1 MAPKPPPTTPRRSW
15 RRVAMNVLVL
25 LLGVPLTASAQTA
38 EVVTSPPQPPITI
51 ILKGGAGTIKVDR
64 TWTKG
69 THLCWESRGHR
80 SCTPWRLV
88 SYIRY
93 PQ

>member
-1 MAPKPPPTTPRRSW
+1 MARTPPPTTLRRSG
-15 RRVAMNVLVL
+15 RRLAMPVVL
-25 LLGVPLTASAQTA
+25 LLLGMPLLASAQAT

-51 ILKGGAGTIKVDR
+51 VLKGGAGTIKVDR

>member
-1 MAPKPPPTTPRRSW
+1 MARTWHNALPRHAG
-15 RRVAMNVLVL
+15 RRLAITVL
-25 LLGVPLTASAQTA
+25 LLLLGLPLLASAQAT
-38 EVVTSPPQPPITI
+38 EVVANPPQPPITI
-51 ILKGGAGTIKVDR
+51 VLKGGAGTIKVDR
-64 TWTKG
+64 TWTAG

-80 SCTPWRLV
+80 NCTPWHLV

>member
-1 MAPKPPPTTPRRSW
+1 MARTPIAIRRRRSW
-15 RRVAMNVLVL
+15 RSLALNACL
-25 LLGVPLTASAQTA
+25 LLFGTPLLASAQGT

-51 ILKGGAGTIKVDR
+51 VLKGGAGTIKVDR

-69 THLCWESRGHR
+69 TNLCWESRGHR
-80 SCTPWRLV
+80 KCTPWRMV

>member
-1 MAPKPPPTTPRRSW
+1 MATKPAATPPRRSG
-15 RRVAMNVLVL
+15 RMLAVNVLLL
-25 LLGVPLTASAQTA
+25 LLGVPLIASAQAA

-64 TWTKG
+64 TWTNG
-69 THLCWESRGHR
+69 TNLCWESRGHR
-80 SCTPWRLV
+80 NCTPWRMV

>member
-1 MAPKPPPTTPRRSW
+1 MAPKSPDACPCQSW
-15 RRVAMNVLVL
+15 RRLAMKVLVL
-25 LLGVPLTASAQTA
+25 LLGAPLLASAQATG
-38 EVVTSPPQPPITI
+38 VVTSPPQPPITI
-51 ILKGGAGTIKVDR
+51 VLKGGAGTIKVDR

>member
-1 MAPKPPPTTPRRSW
+1 MAPNLPAIRPRRAW
-15 RRVAMNVLVL
+15 RNCTVTALVL
-25 LLGVPLTASAQTA
+25 LLGVPLTASAQSA

>member
-1 MAPKPPPTTPRRSW
+1 MALKSPAARPRHSW
-15 RRVAMNVLVL
+15 CRLARNVLVL
-25 LLGVPLTASAQTA
+25 LLGAPLLANAQA
-38 EVVTSPPQPPITI
+38 PEVVTSPPQPPITI
-51 ILKGGAGTIKVDR
+51 VLKGGAGTIKVDR

>member
-1 MAPKPPPTTPRRSW
+1 MTPTVGSPSPGRAW
-15 RRVAMNVLVL
+15 RGGAMSAVL
-25 LLGVPLTASAQTA
+25 LLLALAPFARAQTA

-64 TWTKG
+64 TWTAG

-80 SCTPWRLV
+80 KCTPWRLV

>member
-1 MAPKPPPTTPRRSW
+1 MAPKSPDARPRRSW
-15 RRVAMNVLVL
+15 RRVAMQGLLL
-25 LLGVPLTASAQTA
+25 LLGAPLLASAQAT

-51 ILKGGAGTIKVDR
+51 VLKGGAGTIKVDR

-69 THLCWESRGHR
+69 THLCWESRGHS

>member
-1 MAPKPPPTTPRRSW
+1 MAPKSPDARPRHAW
-15 RRVAMNVLVL
+15 RRVAMPGLLL
-25 LLGVPLTASAQTA
+25 LLGAPLLASAQAT

-51 ILKGGAGTIKVDR
+51 VLKGGAGTIKVDR

-80 SCTPWRLV
+80 KCTPWRLV

>member
-1 MAPKPPPTTPRRSW
+1 MAPHLPAIRPRRSW
-15 RRVAMNVLVL
+15 RNLTVTALLL
-25 LLGVPLTASAQTA
+25 LLGVPVPANAQTA

-64 TWTKG
+64 TWTAG

-80 SCTPWRLV
+80 HCTPWRLV

-93 PQ
+93 PH